1 MNTLIVKKPSNRHG
15 LIGVLLITVLMGIMF
30 SGMTPQ
36 AQKGFLYY
44 EVGAIFIL
52 GIVCGL
58 IMLFQQFAK
67 PKELHLE
74 ATVLRIG
81 ADVLEI
87 DNIDEIRVGGRHHT
101 VIGVKLKGK
110 TIVPTRYCFSFTEHE
125 DEDIIALSKWAD
137 ANGIALINRPF
148 MRWT

>member
-15 LIGVLLITVLMGIMF
+15 LIGLLLITVLMGILF
-30 SGMTPQ
+30 SGMTTQ

-58 IMLFQQFAK
+58 IMLVQQFRK
-67 PKELHLE
+67 PKEMRLE
-74 ATVLRIG
+74 STGLRIG
-81 ADVLEI
+81 TDMLKTDE
-87 DNIDEIRVGGRHHT
+87 IDEIRVGGRYDT
-101 VIGVKLKGK
+101 IIGIKPKGK
-110 TIVPTRYCFSFTEHE
+110 TIVPSRYCFSFTDHE

-137 ANGIALINRPF
+137 ANGIPMINRPF
-148 MRWT
+148 IRWN